1 MCELNA
7 YVLRDGTQELVLESV
22 TVIQAEQGT
31 VVVRNLFGE
40 EKRLHAK
47 IKEVSLKNNTV
58 VLEA

>member
-40 EKRLHAK
+40 EKRLQAK